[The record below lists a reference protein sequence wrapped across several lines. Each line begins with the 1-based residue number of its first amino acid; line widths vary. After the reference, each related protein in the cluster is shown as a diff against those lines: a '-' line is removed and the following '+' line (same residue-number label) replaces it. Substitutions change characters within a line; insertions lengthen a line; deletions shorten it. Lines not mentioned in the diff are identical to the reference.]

1 MAHHRDHHPV
11 PQPDCFGCRTLSV
24 GFQGLQSRQ
33 GVDPVQHVPVVADDG
48 ARAGRTVGRTD
59 EHWDG
64 RRDATV
70 YAPKLTIETKA
81 RET

>member
-1 MAHHRDHHPV
+1 MAHRHLI
-11 PQPDCFGCRTLSV
+11 PDPNCFGCKV
-24 GFQGLQSRQ
+24 AGIGFQGLQSRQ
-33 GVDPVQHVPVVADDG
+33 GPDPVQKIPVVADDG
-48 ARAGRTVGRTD
+48 ARAGRTVGRHD

-70 YAPKLTIETKA
+70 FAPKLTIETKA

>member
-1 MAHHRDHHPV
+1 MRHIDSHPT
-11 PQPDCFGCRTLSV
+11 PEPDCFGCRTLGV
-24 GFQGLQSRQ
+24 GVQTLQIKY
-33 GVDPVQHVPVVADDG
+33 GKNPVEKVPVVADDG
-48 ARAGRTVGRTD
+48 ARAGRTVGQKA

-64 RRDATV
+64 RQDATV